1 MIILP
6 LDWRAVLH
14 VALYIRAC
22 DRAEIDACMAR
33 YDAADL
39 ATRVVALSR
48 FGAVAATDE
57 GVPAAVV
64 SAAEIHPG
72 AYQVGMFA
80 TDRWPMVARGLT
92 RWGLRVLKPAMLA
105 AGGHRAECRSIAN
118 YHAAHRWLE
127 SLGFVR
133 EAALPDCGKARET
146 FIQYAW
152 RLSDQPVS
160 CAGTHSRLR
169 AGAYS
174 KSYAGR
180 HPIIRAGTHPTI
192 GAARIPATPCAGTRR
207 AT

>member
-6 LDWRAVLH
+6 LDWRSVLH
-14 VALYIRAC
+14 VALYIRES
-22 DRAEIDACMAR
+22 DRMEIDACMAR

-39 ATRVVALSR
+39 ANRVTALSR

-80 TDRWPMVARGLT
+80 TDDWPMVARGVT

-105 AGGHRAECRSIAN
+105 AGGHRAECRSIAD
-118 YHAAHRWLE
+118 HHTAHRWLA

-133 EAALPDCGKARET
+133 EAALPDCGKRRET
-146 FIQYAW
+146 FYQYAW
-152 RLSDQPVS
+152 RLSDVEAS
-160 CAGTHSRLR
+160 
-169 AGAYS
+169 
-174 KSYAGR
+174 
-180 HPIIRAGTHPTI
+180 
-192 GAARIPATPCAGTRR
+192 
-207 AT
+207 